1 VFFNQ
6 DVLKH
11 LKGEVALKKSRVKM
25 TIMIVGLVSMVL
37 GFSSCDKKT
46 GGDVDVYK
54 IGAVFAVTGGASF
67 LGAPEKKT
75 AEMIIQRVNEN
86 GGINGRKVE
95 LIVMDSEGDSTKASL
110 QVKKLM
116 TKENVLAVLGPS
128 TSGNSIAVIPLA
140 EKHETPL
147 ISCALSYKI
156 VHNDKTGKPYKWV
169 FKVAQADSQAVDM
182 IFTHLVSKGIKKIAI
197 MSVTTGYGAS
207 GRSEIIRLAPKYGL
221 EIVAEEKYGPKDTD
235 MTVQLT
241 KIKSFEPEAIIN
253 WSVGPTQVTV
263 VRNWK
268 DLGMDNIKMVQSAG
282 FGSLK
287 NVELAAGSAEGVLLP
302 LGAVNIAELLP
313 ADHPQKTVTMEY
325 LKEYKGKYAE
335 MVSTFGGHA
344 WDSLNMVIK
353 AIEKVGADKAKI
365 RDELENATGFIG
377 QHGVFNMSAADHN
390 GLDKTS
396 YNMVVVKNGTWAI
409 AQ

>member
-1 VFFNQ
+1 
-6 DVLKH
+6 
-11 LKGEVALKKSRVKM
+11 LKKNTVKFTLM
-25 TIMIVGLVSMVL
+25 AIAFISMVF
-37 GFSSCDKKT
+37 GFSSCDKEED
-46 GGDVDVYK
+46 GDVETYK

-75 AEMIIQRVNEN
+75 AEMIVERVNRN
-86 GGINGRKVE
+86 GGINGKKVE

-110 QVKKLM
+110 HVKKLM
-116 TKENVLAVLGPS
+116 TKEKVLAVIGPS

-140 EKHETPL
+140 EKYETPL

-156 VHNDKTGKPYKWV
+156 VHNEKTGKPYKWV
-169 FKVAQADSQAVDM
+169 FKVAQSDSQAVDM
-182 IFTHLVSKGIKKIAI
+182 IFTHLVSKGIKKIAV

-207 GRSEIIRLAPKYGL
+207 GRSEIIRLAPNYGI

-241 KIKSFEPEAIIN
+241 KIKSFKPQAIIN

-287 NVELAAGSAEGVLLP
+287 NVELAAGTAEGVLLP

-313 ADHPQKTVTMEY
+313 ADHPQKNVTMEY
-325 LKEYKGKYAE
+325 MNEYKGKYTE
-335 MVSTFGGHA
+335 SVSTFGGHA
-344 WDSLNMVIK
+344 WDSLTMILK
-353 AIEKVGADKAKI
+353 AIEKVGDDKAKI
-365 RDELENATGFIG
+365 RDELENTMGFVG
-377 QHGVFNMSAADHN
+377 QHGVFSMSADDHN
-390 GLDKTS
+390 GLDKTAF
-396 YNMVVVKNGTWAI
+396 NMLVVKDGTWAI
-409 AQ
+409 AE

>member
-1 VFFNQ
+1 LKKNWIRNTFL
-6 DVLKH
+6 VL
-11 LKGEVALKKSRVKM
+11 GMVALVA
-25 TIMIVGLVSMVL
+25 
-37 GFSSCDKKT
+37 GFSSCDKKSD
-46 GGDVDVYK
+46 GDAETYK

-75 AEMIIQRVNEN
+75 AEMIVERVNKN
-86 GGINGRKVE
+86 GGINGKNVE

-110 QVKKLM
+110 HVKKLM
-116 TKENVLAVLGPS
+116 TKDKVLAVIGPS

-140 EKHETPL
+140 EKYETTL

-169 FKVAQADSQAVDM
+169 FKVAQSDSQAVDM
-182 IFTHLVSKGIKKIAI
+182 IFTHLTSKGIKKIAL
-197 MSVTTGYGAS
+197 MTVTTGYGAS
-207 GRSEIIRLAPKYGL
+207 GRSEMIRLAPNYGI

-241 KIKSFEPEAIIN
+241 KIKSFAPQAIIN

-268 DLGMDNIKMVQSAG
+268 DLGMDNIKLVQSAG

-287 NVELAAGSAEGVLLP
+287 NVKLAAGTAEGVLLP

-313 ADHPQKTVTMEY
+313 ADHPQKAVTMEY
-325 LKEYKGKYAE
+325 LQEYQGKYNE
-335 MVSTFGGHA
+335 TVSTFGGHA
-344 WDSLNMVIK
+344 WDSLNLILN
-353 AIEKVGADKAKI
+353 AIEKVGADRAKI
-365 RDELENATGFIG
+365 RDEIENAKGFVG
-377 QHGVFNMSAADHN
+377 QHGVFNMAADDHN
-390 GLDKTS
+390 GLDKS
-396 YNMVVVKNGTWAI
+396 AYNMLVVKNGTWAFPE
-409 AQ
+409 